1 MGSSF
6 SRLSLEKIFTRI
18 FSLSPSRFFSTKLQY
33 DGEVFGFVGELQ
45 GIGWVKLQGYSKV
58 KIRKEK
64 RPYIVQNGR
73 CKVLNSYLLLG
84 FQRMPNFAF
93 FKGSDDAEISQ
104 KQGHPDLLNGLT
116 SQQQFDIIFCIMLV
130 IQDSLVAQMAKTLPV
145 MQKTWV

>member
-93 FKGSDDAEISQ
+93 FKGLDDAEISQ
-104 KQGHPDLLNGLT
+104 KQ
-116 SQQQFDIIFCIMLV
+116 FCHRVKQNILKG
-130 IQDSLVAQMAKTLPV
+130 AKFSIVFPTTFPSNLILPHYHFSFNF
-145 MQKTWV
+145 

>member
-33 DGEVFGFVGELQ
+33 DGEVFGFVGKLQ
-45 GIGWVKLQGYSKV
+45 GIGLVKLQGYSKV

-93 FKGSDDAEISQ
+93 FKGSDDAQISQ
-104 KQGHPDLLNGLT
+104 KHIVTLYGHYSSN
-116 SQQQFDIIFCIMLV
+116 QQLQQLKFSAESVRQIGICSYLYSFGIS
-130 IQDSLVAQMAKTLPV
+130 I
-145 MQKTWV
+145 